1 MSHDLIE
8 VTPKPKPR
16 AGFGILLLKNG
27 KVLLGKRNDNA
38 EKASSY
44 LHGEGTW
51 TMPGGSLKFQED
63 LKDAAIR
70 EVLEETGIFLKPE
83 DLKIVSVTND
93 RVSDNHFV
101 TIGWFCKEVPNNQE
115 PRVMEPDKI
124 TEWKWFDIKELPKPM
139 YLASEKLLRNYL
151 EGEIYKN

>member
-1 MSHDLIE
+1 MSHEIIE

-16 AGFGILLLKNG
+16 AGFGVLLMKNG
-27 KVLLGKRNDNA
+27 KILLGHRNDDA

-63 LKDAAIR
+63 LKEAALR
-70 EVLEETGIFLKPE
+70 EVLEETGIFLKSE

-101 TIGWFCKEVPNNQE
+101 TIGWACKEVPNNQE
-115 PRVMEPDKI
+115 PRVMEPDEI
-124 TEWKWFDIKELPKPM
+124 TEWKWFDIKELPKPL
-139 YLASEKLLRNYL
+139 YKSSEKLLNNYL
-151 EGEIYKN
+151 DGEIYKN